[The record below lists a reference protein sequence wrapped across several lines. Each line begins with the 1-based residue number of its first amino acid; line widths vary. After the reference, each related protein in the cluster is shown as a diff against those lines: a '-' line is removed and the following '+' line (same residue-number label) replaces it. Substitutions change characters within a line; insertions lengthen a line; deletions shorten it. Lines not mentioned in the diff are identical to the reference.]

1 MLLKHNL
8 SIEPGTWDDFLKEIL
23 KDKGGKLMDYWMNS
37 LLNRDSKS
45 QKLPKQSHVF
55 DFSVIDFYL

>member
-8 SIEPGTWDDFLKEIL
+8 SIESGTWDGFLKEIL

-37 LLNRDSKS
+37 LQNRNSKS
-45 QKLPKQSHVF
+45 QKLPK
-55 DFSVIDFYL
+55 